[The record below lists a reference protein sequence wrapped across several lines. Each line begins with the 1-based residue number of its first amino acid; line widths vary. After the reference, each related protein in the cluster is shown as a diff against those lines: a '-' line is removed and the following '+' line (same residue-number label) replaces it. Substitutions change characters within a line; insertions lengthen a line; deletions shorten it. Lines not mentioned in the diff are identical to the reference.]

1 MKARE
6 HHYEVA
12 TVWTGAAAGPT
23 DDYKTYSRTYQ
34 VTVGDKITFEGS
46 ADPTFL
52 GDPGLLNPEE
62 MLVASLSAC
71 HMLSYLALA
80 AIKGVKVLAYE
91 DAAEGT
97 MSETG
102 GAGHFTRVV
111 LKPKVTIAA
120 DSDAEL
126 ARELHRGANK
136 VCFIAGSVNFPV
148 DHEAEIVVG

>member
-1 MKARE
+1 MKPRE

-12 TVWTGAAAGPT
+12 TIWTGAASGPT
-23 DDYKTYSRTYQ
+23 DDYKTYSRTYH
-34 VTVGDKITFEGS
+34 VKVGDKLTLEGS

-52 GDPGLLNPEE
+52 GDPKLVNPEE
-62 MLVASLSAC
+62 MLVAALSAC

-111 LKPKVTIAA
+111 LKPKVRSAPTATPRSPA
-120 DSDAEL
+120 SCTTAPTRSASSP
-126 ARELHRGANK
+126 AR
-136 VCFIAGSVNFPV
+136 
-148 DHEAEIVVG
+148 